1 MKNAAIIAKN
11 KSHTKYRM
19 TPLEYIERDIK
30 KRACAA
36 SQAIRKP
43 NVTEEE
49 LNNVKMNLAV
59 AIKIKDILERSGEK

>member
-1 MKNAAIIAKN
+1 
-11 KSHTKYRM
+11 M